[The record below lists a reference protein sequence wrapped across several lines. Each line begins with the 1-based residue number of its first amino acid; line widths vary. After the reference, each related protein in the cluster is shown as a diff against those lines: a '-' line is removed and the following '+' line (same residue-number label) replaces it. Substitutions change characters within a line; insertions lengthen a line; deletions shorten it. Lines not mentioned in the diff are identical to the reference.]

1 MRELGLIAMASFRE
15 TVRDKILYTL
25 LFFVL
30 LLLAFAKLL
39 GEWSVFDREKVVA
52 NFSLGV
58 MSLGGLAIAIFI
70 GIGLIQKEI
79 QRKTILTLL
88 SKPIHRWQFLVGKY
102 LGLLLVLVINIV
114 VMTIALFLVLHFSG
128 SAVNARLLLVSY
140 ETFWEMAVITAVALV
155 FSSFSTPVASA
166 LLTFGVFLAS
176 HLSGGILLYLETMKK
191 ASGKIPGAAPVS
203 PVMEYAAKTARFI
216 LPDLEV
222 FNIRAAIVHGM
233 PLPENY
239 LLWSTLHGLGWTVF
253 LLTISSIWFSRRDFV

>member
-1 MRELGLIAMASFRE
+1 M
-15 TVRDKILYTL
+15 
-25 LFFVL
+25 
-30 LLLAFAKLL
+30 
-39 GEWSVFDREKVVA
+39 
-52 NFSLGV
+52 
-58 MSLGGLAIAIFI
+58 AIAIFI

-102 LGLLLVLVINIV
+102 LGLLLVLVINIA

-128 SAVNARLLLVSY
+128 SPVNARLLLASY

-176 HLSGGILLYLETMKK
+176 HLSGGILQYLETMKK
-191 ASGKIPGAAPVS
+191 ASEKIPGATPVS
-203 PVMEYAAKTARFI
+203 PVMEYAAKTARLI

-222 FNIRAAIVHGM
+222 FNIRAAIVHGI

>member
-102 LGLLLVLVINIV
+102 LGLLMVLVINIV

-128 SAVNARLLLVSY
+128 SPVNARLLLASY

-176 HLSGGILLYLETMKK
+176 HLSGGILQYLETMKK
-191 ASGKIPGAAPVS
+191 ASEKIPGATPVS
-203 PVMEYAAKTARFI
+203 PVMEYAAKTARLI

-222 FNIRAAIVHGM
+222 FNIRAAIVHGT
-233 PLPENY
+233 PLPEHY